1 MYLSTVR
8 SDGRGRGRW
17 WLRRRLQRLGR
28 LGRWFGR
35 RLRGGGLGGGFGGF
49 GGFGFE
55 DSGGLLQPRLRD
67 IQDRPGTPRPFTRRS
82 MSSISRPFSTGW
94 TDALASWRG
103 AVATI
108 MRVAIARAYRL
119 GVPVVLL
126 VLRALAVLE
135 RVGLGRKAKHR
146 GREARVGSECL
157 ATEYPGACGK
167 GAEAMRRWWHGK
179 HRAGRRRAGR
189 RGAGT
194 RRGEAGVA

>member
-1 MYLSTVR
+1 MVAAATAAAAWAAWAVVWAAAS
-8 SDGRGRGRW
+8 
-17 WLRRRLQRLGR
+17 RRRL
-28 LGRWFGR
+28 GR
-35 RLRGGGLGGGFGGF
+35 RLR
-49 GGFGFE
+49 
-55 DSGGLLQPRLRD
+55 RLRRLRLRG
-67 IQDRPGTPRPFTRRS
+67 QRRLAAASASRYSARLGTPRPFTRRS

-146 GREARVGSECL
+146 GREARVGSESL
-157 ATEYPGACGK
+157 TTEYPGACGK

>member
-1 MYLSTVR
+1 
-8 SDGRGRGRW
+8 
-17 WLRRRLQRLGR
+17 
-28 LGRWFGR
+28 
-35 RLRGGGLGGGFGGF
+35 
-49 GGFGFE
+49 
-55 DSGGLLQPRLRD
+55 
-67 IQDRPGTPRPFTRRS
+67 
-82 MSSISRPFSTGW
+82 
-94 TDALASWRG
+94 
-103 AVATI
+103 

-146 GREARVGSECL
+146 GREARVGSESL
-157 ATEYPGACGK
+157 TTEYPGACGK

-194 RRGEAGVA
+194 RRGEAGVAQAGAAWRGGP